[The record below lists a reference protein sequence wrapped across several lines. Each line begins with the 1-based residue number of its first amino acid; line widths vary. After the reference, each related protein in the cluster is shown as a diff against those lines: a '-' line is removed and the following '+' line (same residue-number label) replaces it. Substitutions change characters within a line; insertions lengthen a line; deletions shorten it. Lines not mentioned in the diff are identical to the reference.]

1 MHWARIVGAGRR
13 RLPWPVSSATLAGL
27 LGPADLPGAL
37 DVALDLAYPIPSEIF
52 DERTHVIPP

>member
-1 MHWARIVGAGRR
+1 V
-13 RLPWPVSSATLAGL
+13 PSATLASL
-27 LGPADLPGAL
+27 LGPADLPGAF